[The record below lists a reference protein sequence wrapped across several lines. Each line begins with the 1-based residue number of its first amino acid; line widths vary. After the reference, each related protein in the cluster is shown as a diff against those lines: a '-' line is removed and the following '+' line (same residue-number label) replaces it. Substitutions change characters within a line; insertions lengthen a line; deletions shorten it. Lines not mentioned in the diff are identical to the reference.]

1 MHQTTLHLNEQ
12 KKAGFYLFYLF
23 LHYERHVYV
32 GKWLLLQST
41 PNQKVLFELRG
52 LKGTIFPNIAPHPTK
67 SKNTVIDKYNKD
79 ESS

>member
-1 MHQTTLHLNEQ
+1 MHWTTLHVNEQ
-12 KKAGFYLFYLF
+12 KKAFFLFVF
-23 LHYERHVYV
+23 LRYEQHVYV
-32 GKWLLLQST
+32 GKGLLLQST
-41 PNQKVLFELRG
+41 PNQNVLFVLRG

>member
-1 MHQTTLHLNEQ
+1 MHWTTLHVNEQ
-12 KKAGFYLFYLF
+12 KKAGFICL
-23 LHYERHVYV
+23 YEQHVYV

-41 PNQKVLFELRG
+41 PNQNVLFVLRG